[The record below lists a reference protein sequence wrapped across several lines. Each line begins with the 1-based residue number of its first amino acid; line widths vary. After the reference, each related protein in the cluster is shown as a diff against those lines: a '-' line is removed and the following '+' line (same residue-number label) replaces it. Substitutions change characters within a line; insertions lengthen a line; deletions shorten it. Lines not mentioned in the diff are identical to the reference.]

1 MSVLHC
7 VRGVMC
13 VMTLA
18 SAAAHA
24 VPDDAALSRLE
35 IDTLQPSDLARRDG
49 IAVARFQER
58 WQDAGSPTQR
68 STLPSSFADDGLRAR
83 WWWGRGAFELGAG
96 ADWLA
101 PQRTAAGARPLNQVV
116 GVRASFSARTR
127 VVYETE
133 TTPSWRSSGN
143 PAGAGVRT
151 SRVALEF
158 KSKPSPVSNL
168 RDGLLRVQLSGDAA
182 VHFRPRSGGL
192 QVMYRERF

>member
-7 VRGVMC
+7 VLGVVC

-24 VPDDAALSRLE
+24 APDDAASSRIE
-35 IDTLQPSDLARRDG
+35 IDTLQRWDPARRDS
-49 IAVARFQER
+49 IALAR
-58 WQDAGSPTQR
+58 WQDAGSPTAQR
-68 STLPSSFADDGLRAR
+68 TLPSSFADDGLRAR

-101 PQRTAAGARPLNQVV
+101 PHLTATGARPLNQVV
-116 GVRASFSARTR
+116 GVRASLSAHTR

-133 TTPSWRSSGN
+133 TALSWRSSDN